1 MLPPRTLIPPSPT
14 PGSPGMGL
22 RDSPPPTAEVS
33 TILAFGTL
41 MRGLAWRGG
50 GESPPLALLPLK
62 HPTPQRQPEHVP
74 LNIAPTTPP
83 FPPAASR
90 VQLTHP
96 PSLISDNF
104 QHNCVRG
111 HRSTFTASE
120 LALHLS
126 ASWPSP
132 RRSLP
137 PEVPS
142 PGSHYFGI
150 VQGQL
155 CGTSPLFPRLTSP

>member
-1 MLPPRTLIPPSPT
+1 
-14 PGSPGMGL
+14 MGL

-33 TILAFGTL
+33 TILAFGTE

-62 HPTPQRQPEHVP
+62 HPTPQRQPEHLL

-120 LALHLS
+120 LASHLS

-142 PGSHYFGI
+142 PGSHYLGI
-150 VQGQL
+150 DLPSVPPFDCRRCQQHGPRGGSASGDGERREGQT
-155 CGTSPLFPRLTSP
+155 G